1 MVPVVCNQC
10 GILSVSH
17 RRCRCLVCNQIHA
30 RGRPCPVIPVHDL
43 CVLCIQCGMVAAPH
57 VICRCVRCNR
67 QHQHLSPC
75 LPFRERRVAKLRAAC
90 TGAIPVVHNI
100 GEMNITCSWCGSR
113 SWHKETINCCAS
125 GEIVLPSFPE
135 PPPAV
140 SDAILQLHVRQ
151 NIRAYNMSMAMAS
164 VGHHNISLPDG
175 MFVLGGKTYNLIG
188 SMLPRPDHPA
198 AFAQIYILDVEQAS
212 DRRMN
217 IFANAGLRR
226 EVVSNLHTLLSEHNP
241 LIRQFVQAA
250 RGTIPELV
258 WKCADDISTMQIG
271 ALVERA
277 GCKRDIVIQRLD
289 RLPEF
294 IDDGHALYHPL
305 AYPLLFPLGN
315 AGWHDNLTVSNVEHS
330 RIKRVTL
337 TEWGRYYIMHREHA
351 THWQRCEKLSM
362 EFYCD
367 IWAQVEAR
375 NAFFHR
381 SPAQQAK
388 YRAARVAAIEDQIS
402 DGVPAAE
409 IGQPVV
415 RLPSSFVGSAR
426 YYQQLYMDAMALPKK
441 FGKPDLF
448 ITFTC
453 NPKWPEIV
461 AVLPEH
467 AHWQHHGDLIERVFM
482 LKLKS
487 LLKDIVDDE
496 IFGPVR
502 AFVYRIEWQ
511 ARG

>member
-1 MVPVVCNQC
+1 
-10 GILSVSH
+10 
-17 RRCRCLVCNQIHA
+17 
-30 RGRPCPVIPVHDL
+30 
-43 CVLCIQCGMVAAPH
+43 
-57 VICRCVRCNR
+57 
-67 QHQHLSPC
+67 
-75 LPFRERRVAKLRAAC
+75 
-90 TGAIPVVHNI
+90 
-100 GEMNITCSWCGSR
+100 
-113 SWHKETINCCAS
+113 
-125 GEIVLPSFPE
+125 
-135 PPPAV
+135 
-140 SDAILQLHVRQ
+140 
-151 NIRAYNMSMAMAS
+151 
-164 VGHHNISLPDG
+164 
-175 MFVLGGKTYNLIG
+175 
-188 SMLPRPDHPA
+188 
-198 AFAQIYILDVEQAS
+198 
-212 DRRMN
+212 
-217 IFANAGLRR
+217 
-226 EVVSNLHTLLSEHNP
+226 
-241 LIRQFVQAA
+241 
-250 RGTIPELV
+250 
-258 WKCADDISTMQIG
+258 
-271 ALVERA
+271 
-277 GCKRDIVIQRLD
+277 
-289 RLPEF
+289 
-294 IDDGHALYHPL
+294 
-305 AYPLLFPLGN
+305 
-315 AGWHDNLTVSNVEHS
+315 
-330 RIKRVTL
+330 
-337 TEWGRYYIMHREHA
+337 MHREHA

-461 AVLPEH
+461 AALPEH

-496 IFGPVR
+496 IWSCPCVCLSYRMASSRVSSLFGHCVLFFQTDSLYFQSP
-502 AFVYRIEWQ
+502 ACTYLDYI
-511 ARG
+511 AR